1 MAQKVLE
8 IKNVSF
14 TYEGKENPALS
25 NISLSFF
32 QGEFVGIIGPVGSG
46 KTSLL
51 YCCNGLIP
59 KEIKGKFSGS
69 VTIFGKD
76 ISTLS
81 FKQIAKFSSMVFQ
94 DADDQI
100 FNLTVVDEVAFGLV
114 CTEEICQKEARK
126 KAMDALKKVGLENLA
141 DADPTELS
149 AGQKQKVALA
159 CAIAQGSPILLLDE
173 PVASLDWKSACEI
186 YSILSKMASE
196 DKTIIITEQDT
207 CLLAKHATQIVV
219 LAEGKLVAQGK
230 PSLLFSRKIQKLG
243 LRVPVR

>member
-1 MAQKVLE
+1 MPQKVLE
-8 IKNVSF
+8 IKEVSF
-14 TYEGKENPALS
+14 SYEGKEKQALS

-69 VTIFGKD
+69 VKIFGKEV
-76 ISTLS
+76 SSLP
-81 FKQIAKFSSMVFQ
+81 FREIAKLSSMVFQ

-100 FNLTVVDEVAFGLV
+100 FNMTVIDEVAFGLF
-114 CTEEICQKEARK
+114 CTQEISQEKAKQKAFE
-126 KAMDALKKVGLENLA
+126 ALKKIGLDNLA

-149 AGQKQKVALA
+149 VGQKQKVALA
-159 CAIAQGSPILLLDE
+159 CAIAQESPILLLDE

-186 YSILSKMASE
+186 YSILSKMAKE
-196 DKTIIITEQDT
+196 GKTVIITEQDT
-207 CLLAKHATQIVV
+207 CLLAKYATRIVV
-219 LAEGKLVAQGK
+219 LADGKLVAQGK
-230 PSLLFSRKIQKLG
+230 PSLLFSKKLQNLG
-243 LRVPVR
+243 LRMPVR